1 MAEWIIW
8 MLQRSREIF
17 SNENLHH
24 NKFYLVY
31 MRAGMTKKF
40 RYFSLALICVVLQ
53 FNQTFAKQ
61 EILSKEANQIS
72 SCPQIMPV
80 KLMALRLLP
89 EQ

>member
-1 MAEWIIW
+1 

-31 MRAGMTKKF
+31 MKAGMTKKF

-61 EILSKEANQIS
+61 ETLSKEANQMS
-72 SCPQIMPV
+72 SFPKVNWGQQR
-80 KLMALRLLP
+80 MAVR
-89 EQ
+89 

>member
-8 MLQRSREIF
+8 MLQCSREIF